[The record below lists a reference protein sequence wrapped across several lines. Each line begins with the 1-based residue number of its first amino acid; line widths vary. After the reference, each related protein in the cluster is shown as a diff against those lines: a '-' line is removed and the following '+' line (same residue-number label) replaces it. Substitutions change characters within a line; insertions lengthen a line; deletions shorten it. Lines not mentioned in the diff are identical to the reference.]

1 MDIGI
6 KENIVAIVTINKD
19 IVSSSSAPI
28 FYAENEEQR
37 ERVALLIA
45 KTTRGMVHDLE
56 IGTYIIVRH

>member
-6 KENIVAIVTINKD
+6 TGNVIAVVTIDKNV
-19 IVSSSSAPI
+19 VSSSSAPI
-28 FYAENEEQR
+28 FYAANEEQR

-56 IGTYIIVRH
+56 IGAYIIVRH